1 MNFLMEH
8 VVTTEKRSKM
18 NKKTV
23 LTMLAAFSILPLM
36 ADVPDVRTAISNF
49 CVTATARSCP
59 ADYVSEWGYSPR
71 LYGEDFFKAAVATV
85 SNDWQT
91 IASDWPYYTIRTE
104 ERTAIGE
111 LIGFAGTNAF
121 FGIINAMIT
130 DAQTNAVTKKVLPNC
145 VFSTS
150 TPMRTYVVYHYST
163 PSVSNILIRMLSIY
177 DDTPSQKTAIQWC
190 LSGKMMRRY
199 EDRRMVEEAEH

>member
-1 MNFLMEH
+1 
-8 VVTTEKRSKM
+8 M

-23 LTMLAAFSILPLM
+23 FTMLAFLSILPLR
-36 ADVPDVRTAISNF
+36 AEVPDVRTAISNF

-145 VFSTS
+145 VYATTS
-150 TPMRTYVVYHYST
+150 PMNTYMVYHYAE
-163 PSVSNILIRMLSIY
+163 PSVSNIFLRLISLY
-177 DDTPSQKTAIQWC
+177 DDTPMQKQSFKWC
-190 LSGKMMRRY
+190 LSGETMRHY
-199 EDRRMVEEAEH
+199 EDRRAVEEAEH